1 MKFHFLTIFP
11 EYFDIL
17 GLGIL
22 GRAAKEGRFEV
33 NVVNIRDFSLD
44 KHHKTDDY
52 PYGGGA
58 GMVMTP
64 DPIVRA
70 VEATDPDH
78 KALRVYLSPKGEP
91 FRQAMAKELS
101 GCEEILFLCGGY
113 EGVDERAIEL
123 CIDREISIGDYVL
136 TSGELPALVVMN
148 AVSRYIE
155 GVLGSAESTVE
166 ESFSSGL
173 LEYPQYTRPQVY
185 RGLAVPCRPRCAG
198 ERQSRRS
205 GRLAGE
211 KGVGDHKRTSP
222 RPTGQITQR
231 AGNAARRTSD
241 RCDAVRRVPRAE
253 HKKGSAAKM
262 LPGNFFRPDG
272 EKI

>member
-11 EYFDIL
+11 EYFGVLD
-17 GLGIL
+17 LGIM
-22 GRAAKEGRFEV
+22 GRAVREGRFSV
-33 NVVNIRDFSLD
+33 NVVNIRDYSED

-70 VEATDPDH
+70 VEAADPEH
-78 KALRVYLSPKGEP
+78 KAQRIYLSPKGEP
-91 FRQAMAKELS
+91 FRQSMAKELS
-101 GCEEILFLCGGY
+101 SCEELLFLCGGY

-123 CIDREISIGDYVL
+123 VIDREISIGDYVL

-148 AVSRYIE
+148 AVSRYLD
-155 GVLGSAESTVE
+155 GVLGSSESTVE

-185 RGLAVPCRPRCAG
+185 RGLSVPEVLVGGNHG
-198 ERQSRRS
+198 E
-205 GRLAGE
+205 
-211 KGVGDHKRTSP
+211 V
-222 RPTGQITQR
+222 
-231 AGNAARRTSD
+231 AAWR
-241 RCDAVRRVPRAE
+241 
-253 HKKGSAAKM
+253 AAKS
-262 LPGNFFRPDG
+262 LELTKERRPDLLKDLDIAG
-272 EKI
+272 VLPRKKKKEDRE

>member
-70 VEATDPDH
+70 VEANDPEH

-91 FRQAMAKELS
+91 FKQATAKELAA
-101 GCEEILFLCGGY
+101 CEEILFLCGGY
-113 EGVDERAIEL
+113 EGVDERALTL

-148 AVSRYIE
+148 AVSRYID

-173 LEYPQYTRPQVY
+173 LEYPHYTRPQVY
-185 RGLAVPCRPRCAG
+185 RGLSVPDVLVSGNHQEVDAWRAKKALEITR
-198 ERQSRRS
+198 ER
-205 GRLAGE
+205 
-211 KGVGDHKRTSP
+211 
-222 RPTGQITQR
+222 
-231 AGNAARRTSD
+231 
-241 RCDAVRRVPRAE
+241 
-253 HKKGSAAKM
+253 
-262 LPGNFFRPDG
+262 RPDLLD
-272 EKI
+272 K

>member
-11 EYFDIL
+11 EYFGVLD
-17 GLGIL
+17 LGIM
-22 GRAAKEGRFEV
+22 GRAVREGRFSV
-33 NVVNIRDFSLD
+33 NVVNIRDYSED

-70 VEATDPDH
+70 VEAADPEH
-78 KALRVYLSPKGEP
+78 KAQRIYLSPKGEP
-91 FRQAMAKELS
+91 CRQSMAKELS
-101 GCEEILFLCGGY
+101 SCEELLFLCGGY

-123 CIDREISIGDYVL
+123 VIDREISIGDYVL

-148 AVSRYIE
+148 AVSRYLD
-155 GVLGSAESTVE
+155 GVLGSPESTVE

-185 RGLAVPCRPRCAG
+185 RGLSVPEVLVGGNHG
-198 ERQSRRS
+198 E
-205 GRLAGE
+205 
-211 KGVGDHKRTSP
+211 V
-222 RPTGQITQR
+222 
-231 AGNAARRTSD
+231 AAWR
-241 RCDAVRRVPRAE
+241 
-253 HKKGSAAKM
+253 AAKS
-262 LPGNFFRPDG
+262 LELTKERRPDLLKDLDIAG
-272 EKI
+272 VLPRKKKREDRV